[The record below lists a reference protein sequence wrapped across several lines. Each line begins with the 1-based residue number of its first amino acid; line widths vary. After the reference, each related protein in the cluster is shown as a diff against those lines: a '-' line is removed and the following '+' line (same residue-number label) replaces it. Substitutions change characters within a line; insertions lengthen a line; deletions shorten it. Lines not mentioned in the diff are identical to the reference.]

1 MTALGWCIIA
11 NFALARHGP
20 SRHDVSVI
28 FTTAAVRRDGGSGA
42 VHNTHCLAKNV
53 TGEVTAE
60 TGGAMPNRIGVADGG
75 TDQHECAA

>member
-42 VHNTHCLAKNV
+42 VHNTKVGRRLTCMSAS
-53 TGEVTAE
+53 TAS
-60 TGGAMPNRIGVADGG
+60 
-75 TDQHECAA
+75 AAR